1 MNTPTLW
8 DRAELDALCD
18 LRDFF
23 LVLTEIFA
31 CFRPCV
37 LDRNAGT

>member
-1 MNTPTLW
+1 MNTPTLR

-31 CFRPCV
+31 WFGPVFLIEMR
-37 LDRNAGT
+37 T